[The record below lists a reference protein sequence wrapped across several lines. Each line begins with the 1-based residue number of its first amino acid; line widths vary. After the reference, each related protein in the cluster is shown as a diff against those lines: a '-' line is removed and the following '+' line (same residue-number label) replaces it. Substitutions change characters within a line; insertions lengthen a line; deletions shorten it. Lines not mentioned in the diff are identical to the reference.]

1 MTQSQR
7 DAKEIEIDITFL
19 KLLKN
24 KNIKYTMQQQQ
35 AIFHKSGPALILAV
49 PGSGK
54 TTTIIGRVGNLILN
68 QKVNPNNILAIT
80 FSKASALD
88 MKKRFKSIFAD
99 VIKDDVRFSTIHA
112 FANMVVSSYNRKFNK
127 NLVLLKAWQINYII
141 KDIYQ
146 YIFNEEVSE
155 EKLESYITGI
165 SYIKNKMLSKDDI
178 KKYEDKTELDE
189 IGRILNRYDKLKR
202 EKNCY
207 DYDDMLELCL
217 GILKENKVTLEF
229 LREKYKYILLDEGQ
243 DTSKL
248 QFEIIKLL
256 IQPKNNIFMV
266 ADDDQTIYDFRG
278 ACPEQLLDIK
288 SLLPNIK
295 TYFMEQNFRSTKEII
310 TVANNVI
317 RNNKSRYE
325 KTMFTNRKENRKSV
339 DLIYLEDT
347 QQQNKYIVEHIINEK
362 TDTALLY
369 RNNLS
374 AIPVANILHKNGIK
388 FYINNYKTNFFNH
401 WIVKDVMC
409 IIRLINDSSDVEAL
423 SNIYYKMKTYLN
435 KNMINRLV
443 GLDTHGEDVFEYIIN
458 NFELKDHVY
467 DRILTLKICFEE
479 ARKKKVG
486 KGIKDILSQID
497 YIEYIDKMP
506 EKSTTFN
513 EIISTIIE
521 VLDDVDDYSEAD
533 GKIFGLSKII
543 ESSTNNRDSNIFL
556 STLHGAKGLEFSEVY
571 LLNVLD
577 SIIPAIKKGNM
588 EKNKKAVESDRKLF
602 YVGLTRA
609 KDKLKILVPGSNGSI
624 FVQEMFEGN
633 FKNEY
638 INIISKTQKNF
649 NYPVICLNNKEN
661 VENNEVSIYENSF
674 INIENLKVGV
684 KVVHMNPVSNQKK
697 KDMQYEGIITNIKE
711 NKIEIEFDELGK
723 RTYLLKY
730 LLDKNLIKV
739 IEE

>member
-1 MTQSQR
+1 MTESQK
-7 DAKEIEIDITFL
+7 DIEEIKINSTFL
-19 KLLKN
+19 KLLEN
-24 KNIKYTMQQQQ
+24 KKIKYTIQQKQ
-35 AIFHKSGPALILAV
+35 AIFHKNGSALILAV

-54 TTTIIGRVGNLILN
+54 TTTIIGRIGNLILN
-68 QKVNPNNILAIT
+68 NNVNPKNILAIT

-88 MKKRFKSIFAD
+88 MKKRFKSIFGD
-99 VIKDDVRFSTIHA
+99 VIRDDLRFSTIHA

-127 NLVLLKAWQINYII
+127 KLVLLKSWQINYII
-141 KDIYQ
+141 KGIYQ
-146 YIFNEEVSE
+146 DMFNEEASE

-178 KKYEDKTELDE
+178 DKYEEKTELNK
-189 IGRILNRYDKLKR
+189 IGVILNNYDQLKR

-207 DYDDMLELCL
+207 DYDDMLQLCL
-217 GILKENKVTLEF
+217 QILQENKVTLEF

-256 IQPKNNIFMV
+256 VQPKNNIFIV

-288 SLLPNIK
+288 IFLPNIK
-295 TYFMEQNFRSTKEII
+295 TYFMEQNFRSTKAII
-310 TVANNVI
+310 NAANNVI
-317 RNNKSRYE
+317 RNNKSRYD
-325 KTMFTNRKENRKSV
+325 KTMFTDKKENGKSV
-339 DLIYLEDT
+339 DLVYLEDT
-347 QQQNKYIVEHIINEK
+347 QHQNKYIVEKIINEK
-362 TDTALLY
+362 DDIALLY

-388 FYINNYKTNFFNH
+388 FFINNYKTNFFNH
-401 WIVKDVMC
+401 WIVKDIMC
-409 IIRLINDSSDVEAL
+409 IIRLINDSSDMEAL
-423 SNIYYKMKTYLN
+423 SNVYYKIKTYLN

-443 GLDTHGEDVFEYIIN
+443 RLDTYGEDVFEYIIN
-458 NFELKDHVY
+458 NFELKEHVY

-497 YIEYIDKMP
+497 YIEYIEKMP

-521 VLDDVDDYSEAD
+521 VLDDVDNYSEANE
-533 GKIFGLSKII
+533 KILELGEIM
-543 ESSTNNRDSNIFL
+543 ESSTNNRGSNIFL
-556 STLHGAKGLEFSEVY
+556 STLHGSKGLEFSEVY

-588 EKNKKAVESDRKLF
+588 ERNKEAVEADRKLF

-609 KDKLKILVPGSNGSI
+609 KDKLKILVPASNGSM
-624 FVQEMFEGN
+624 FVKEMFGGN
-633 FKNEY
+633 LKNEY

-649 NYPVICLNNKEN
+649 NYPVILLNNEEK
-661 VENNEVSIYENSF
+661 VKNNGVNIYENSI
-674 INIENLKVGV
+674 INVEDLQVGV
-684 KVVHMNPVSNQKK
+684 RVLHMNPISNEKK
-697 KDMQYEGIITNIKE
+697 KDIRYEGVVTTIKE
-711 NKIEIEFDELGK
+711 NKIEIDFELMGK
-723 RTYLLKY
+723 KTYLLKH
-730 LLDKNLIKV
+730 LIKNNLIEIIK
-739 IEE
+739 